1 MDDIEGMVQI
11 SLTDLSM
18 ELALARLSGFRDCEN
33 GEEEPGIPELMMTYS
48 RLITES
54 NNETDRQLN

>member
-33 GEEEPGIPELMMTYS
+33 GHDEPGIPELMRTYS

-54 NNETDRQLN
+54 DNETDHFLN